1 MPETTIKAWDTA
13 SKTVLSLRLMQ
24 GQCYGWP
31 LFQLLAWRLTPNG
44 NTDLLR
50 LVLGDTVVWVEGL
63 QLKQIVA
70 DLEQGRGG
78 VLTEQGA
85 RFAPLAKA
93 GELHV
98 STITITVAE
107 GMADQALEPLDTT
120 KTNR

>member
-1 MPETTIKAWDTA
+1 MPTTETIKAWDTA
-13 SKTVLSLRLMQ
+13 SKTVFAVRLMQ

-44 NTDLLR
+44 NSDRLC

-63 QLKQIVA
+63 QLKQIVK
-70 DLEQGRGG
+70 DLEQGNGG
-78 VLTEQGA
+78 ILTEQGA

-98 STITITVAE
+98 STITVTQ
-107 GMADQALEPLDTT
+107 GLADLTFEAKP
-120 KTNR
+120 

>member
-1 MPETTIKAWDTA
+1 MPETTTKAWDTA
-13 SKTVLSLRLMQ
+13 SKTVFAVRLMQ

-98 STITITVAE
+98 STITVAE
-107 GMADQALEPLDTT
+107 GMADVKLEPADLTQ
-120 KTNR
+120 

>member
-50 LVLGDTVVWVEGL
+50 LVLGDTEVRIEGL
-63 QLKQIVA
+63 QLKQVVA
-70 DLEQGRGG
+70 DLEQGHGG

-98 STITITVAE
+98 STITVAE